1 MCIRDR
7 LVGGK
12 DGLMIGNFVAR
23 EMQQT
28 LNWGLAAAMGA
39 ILLSAV
45 LILYWAY
52 DRLIGIDNLKMG

>member
-1 MCIRDR
+1 M
-7 LVGGK
+7 GGK